1 MSAHDL
7 VTKQAEDDGLWFV
20 AKHATESY
28 LQDALRKLHTAVE
41 TEPLGLTHIVVA
53 LERIAAEVCHE
64 CEASDLALE
73 ALGRGERV

>member
-20 AKHATESY
+20 AKHATEAY

-41 TEPLGLTHIVVA
+41 SEPVDLTP
-53 LERIAAEVCHE
+53 
-64 CEASDLALE
+64 S
-73 ALGRGERV
+73 